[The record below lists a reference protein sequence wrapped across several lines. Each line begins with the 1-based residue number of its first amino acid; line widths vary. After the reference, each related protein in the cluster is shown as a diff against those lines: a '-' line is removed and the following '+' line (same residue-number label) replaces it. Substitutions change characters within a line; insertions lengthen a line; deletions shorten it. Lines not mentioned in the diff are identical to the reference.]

1 MAKRKKTKQENA
13 FDGIKTTAL
22 PITKKNA
29 KRLNSTQES
38 SSNVVKRPR
47 VIASPE
53 DIILPHFRTSM
64 NDFIKSKLTTIVR
77 DAKETQISKKIED
90 FKNKSLKDK
99 RLPNGIM
106 TTAATMSGCSPNVQK
121 TTVQLLG
128 QKQVQQKLAP
138 IAEKSRFI
146 QALSDPEAIK
156 ESDKDLKLKWNTHP
170 KDAIFDEI
178 QAVKRSEYE
187 ALINSTKVR
196 KELKDQRSL
205 QHIKRMA
212 LRRLKLLQTES
223 GKLKLSV
230 ANVMP
235 DLFNLESSDQGS
247 TKLKRHL

>member
-1 MAKRKKTKQENA
+1 M
-13 FDGIKTTAL
+13 
-22 PITKKNA
+22 
-29 KRLNSTQES
+29 
-38 SSNVVKRPR
+38 
-47 VIASPE
+47 
-53 DIILPHFRTSM
+53 
-64 NDFIKSKLTTIVR
+64 
-77 DAKETQISKKIED
+77 
-90 FKNKSLKDK
+90 
-99 RLPNGIM
+99 
-106 TTAATMSGCSPNVQK
+106 
-121 TTVQLLG
+121 
-128 QKQVQQKLAP
+128 
-138 IAEKSRFI
+138 
-146 QALSDPEAIK
+146 
-156 ESDKDLKLKWNTHP
+156 KLKWNTHP